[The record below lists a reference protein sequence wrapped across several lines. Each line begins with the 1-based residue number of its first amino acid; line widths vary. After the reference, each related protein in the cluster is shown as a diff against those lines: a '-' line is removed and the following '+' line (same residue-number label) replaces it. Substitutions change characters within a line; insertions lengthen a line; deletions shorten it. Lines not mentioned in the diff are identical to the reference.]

1 MSSVKANAY
10 YDTSGGSNAVL
21 YGVAAP
27 TNSMGF

>member
-1 MSSVKANAY
+1 MSNLKVNSINDA
-10 YDTSGGSNAVL
+10 SGGSNAVL

>member
-1 MSSVKANAY
+1 MSNLKVNSINDA
-10 YDTSGGSNAVL
+10 SGGNNAVL